1 MTLYLESR
9 HKGFSIKRAAV
20 AVLASCI
27 AAGALV
33 VGAFALTTALALG
46 AVVFLVG
53 AVWWKVSGKKRLQAA
68 AAQAFAGSTS
78 ADFMR
83 AHKANAHTGH
93 TGRVIEGEVVRRD

>member
-20 AVLASCI
+20 AVLASVI
-27 AAGALV
+27 AAGVLV
-33 VGAFALTTALALG
+33 VGLFALTTALALG

-53 AVWWKVSGKKRLQAA
+53 AVWWKVSGKKRFQAA
-68 AAQAFAGSTS
+68 ARQAFAGSKN

-83 AHKANAHTGH
+83 AHNANAHM
-93 TGRVIEGEVVRRD
+93 GRVIEGEVVRRD